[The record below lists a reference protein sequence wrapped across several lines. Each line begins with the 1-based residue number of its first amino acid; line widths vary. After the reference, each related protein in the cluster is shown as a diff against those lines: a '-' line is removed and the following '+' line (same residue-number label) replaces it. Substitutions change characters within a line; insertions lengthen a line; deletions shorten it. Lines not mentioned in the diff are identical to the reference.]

1 MKLFI
6 PMAGKGTRLR
16 PFTLTCPKPLLQIN
30 NKTIVEH
37 LIDQIS
43 SKLTAQIDEIIY
55 ILGDEVYFN
64 SDIVTSLTLIANKYN
79 AKTKV
84 YRQLDQLGTGHA
96 IMCAE
101 DSLEGPS
108 IVAYADTMIQGQ
120 ISIDS
125 DVDGII
131 WVKKVE
137 NPSSY
142 GVVSLDEK
150 QNIIDLVEKPQS
162 YVSDLAVVGIYYFK
176 DISVIRDELKIHL
189 NEKLSPGKEYLLNYG
204 IEKMIKNKKVFK
216 SQEIET
222 WMDCGTPRLLI
233 ESAKKIM
240 NSQINSEENNSFTNK
255 GNVKIKP
262 PVFIGKNVKIKD
274 SEIGPY
280 VSIGDDTDI
289 SNSNIEST
297 LIYKNAKVSN
307 ADIKNSILG
316 AHSAYDGSN
325 KEIFLGD
332 YSQINDNE
340 DNK

>member
-1 MKLFI
+1 
-6 PMAGKGTRLR
+6 MAGKGSRLR
-16 PFTLTCPKPLLQIN
+16 PFRLTCPKPLLKIID
-30 NKTIVEH
+30 KPIVEH
-37 LIDQIS
+37 LIDQITS
-43 SKLTAQIDEIIY
+43 RLTTQIDEIIY
-55 ILGDEVYFN
+55 ILGDEAYFN
-64 SDIVTSLTLIANKYN
+64 SDVVSSLTLIAKKYN

-101 DSLEGPS
+101 ESLHGPS

-120 ISIDS
+120 ISIAP

-137 NPSSY
+137 DPSSY

-150 QNIIDLVEKPQS
+150 NNIIDLIEKPQK

-176 DISVIRDELKIHL
+176 DISIIRDELKIHL
-189 NEKLSPGKEYLLNYG
+189 NDKLNPGKEYLLNYG
-204 IEKMIKNKKVFK
+204 IERMIEKKRVFK

-222 WMDCGTPRLLI
+222 WMDCGTPKLLI

-240 NSQINSEENNSFTNK
+240 RSQIIHEENNSFIK
-255 GNVKIKP
+255 SGNVKIIQ

-274 SEIGPY
+274 SEIGPF
-280 VSIGDDTDI
+280 VSIEDDSDI

-297 LIYKNAKVSN
+297 LIYKSVKVSN

-316 AHSAYDGSN
+316 QYSVYDGSN

-340 DNK
+340 EN

>member
-1 MKLFI
+1 
-6 PMAGKGTRLR
+6 MAGKGTRLR
-16 PFTLTCPKPLLQIN
+16 PFTLTCPKPLLKIID
-30 NKTIVEH
+30 KPIVEH
-37 LIDQIS
+37 LIDQITS
-43 SKLTAQIDEIIY
+43 RLTTQIDEIIY
-55 ILGDEVYFN
+55 ILGDEAYFN
-64 SDIVTSLTLIANKYN
+64 SDVVSSLTLIAKKYN

-101 DSLEGPS
+101 ESLHGPS

-120 ISIDS
+120 ISIEP

-137 NPSSY
+137 YPSSY

-150 QNIIDLVEKPQS
+150 NNIIDLIEKPQKF
-162 YVSDLAVVGIYYFK
+162 VSDLAVVGIYYFK
-176 DISVIRDELKIHL
+176 DISIIRDELKIHL
-189 NEKLSPGKEYLLNYG
+189 NHKLNPGKEYLLNYG
-204 IEKMIKNKKVFK
+204 IERMIEKKRVFK

-222 WMDCGTPRLLI
+222 WMDCGTPKLLI

-240 NSQINSEENNSFTNK
+240 SSKIILEKNNSFIK
-255 GNVKIKP
+255 SGNVKITQ

-274 SEIGPY
+274 SEIGPF
-280 VSIGDDTDI
+280 VSIGDDTEI

-297 LIYKNAKVSN
+297 LIYKNVKVSN

-316 AHSAYDGSN
+316 QYSVYDGSN

-340 DNK
+340 EN

>member
-1 MKLFI
+1 
-6 PMAGKGTRLR
+6 MAGKGTRLR
-16 PFTLTCPKPLLQIN
+16 PFTLTCPKPLLKIID
-30 NKTIVEH
+30 KPIVEH
-37 LIDQIS
+37 LIDQITS
-43 SKLTAQIDEIIY
+43 RLTTQIDEIIY
-55 ILGDEVYFN
+55 ILGDEAYFN
-64 SDIVTSLTLIANKYN
+64 SDVVSSLTLIAKKYN

-101 DSLEGPS
+101 ESLNGPS

-120 ISIDS
+120 ISIAP

-137 NPSSY
+137 DPSSY

-150 QNIIDLVEKPQS
+150 NNIIDLIEKPHK

-189 NEKLSPGKEYLLNYG
+189 NDKLNPGKEYLLNYG
-204 IEKMIKNKKVFK
+204 IERMIEKKRVFK

-222 WMDCGTPRLLI
+222 WMDCGTPKLLI

-240 NSQINSEENNSFTNK
+240 SSQIILEENNSFIK
-255 GNVKIKP
+255 SGNVKITQ

-274 SEIGPY
+274 SKIGPF

-297 LIYKNAKVSN
+297 LIYKSVKVSN

-316 AHSAYDGSN
+316 QYSVYDGSN

-340 DNK
+340 DN

>member
-16 PFTLTCPKPLLQIN
+16 PFTLTCPKPLLKIN
-30 NKTIVEH
+30 DKTIVEH

-43 SKLTAQIDEIIY
+43 SKLTVQIDEIIY
-55 ILGDEVYFN
+55 ILGDEAYFN
-64 SDIVTSLTLIANKYN
+64 SDIVTSLTLIANRYN

-108 IVAYADTMIQGQ
+108 IIAYADTMIQGQ

-131 WVKKVE
+131 WVKKVK

-142 GVVSLDEK
+142 GVVRLDEK

-176 DISVIRDELKIHL
+176 DISIIRDELKIHL
-189 NEKLSPGKEYLLNYG
+189 NENLSQGKEYLLNYG
-204 IEKMIKNKKVFK
+204 IERMIKNKKVFK

-240 NSQINSEENNSFTNK
+240 NSQINSEVNNSFAKTS
-255 GNVKIKP
+255 NVKIKP

-274 SEIGPY
+274 SEIGPF

-297 LIYKNAKVSN
+297 LIYNSVKVSN

-316 AHSAYDGSN
+316 AYSIYDGSN

-340 DNK
+340 YN

>member
-1 MKLFI
+1 
-6 PMAGKGTRLR
+6 
-16 PFTLTCPKPLLQIN
+16 
-30 NKTIVEH
+30 
-37 LIDQIS
+37 
-43 SKLTAQIDEIIY
+43 
-55 ILGDEVYFN
+55 
-64 SDIVTSLTLIANKYN
+64 LIANKYN

-108 IVAYADTMIQGQ
+108 IIAYADTMIQGQ

-131 WVKKVE
+131 WVKKVK

-142 GVVSLDEK
+142 GVVRLDEK

-176 DISVIRDELKIHL
+176 DISIIRDELKIHL

-204 IEKMIKNKKVFK
+204 IERMIKNKKVFK

-240 NSQINSEENNSFTNK
+240 NSQINSEVNNSFAKT

-274 SEIGPY
+274 SEIGPF

-297 LIYKNAKVSN
+297 LIYNSVKVSN

-316 AHSAYDGSN
+316 AYSVYDGSN

-340 DNK
+340 YN

>member
-1 MKLFI
+1 
-6 PMAGKGTRLR
+6 MAGKGTRLR
-16 PFTLTCPKPLLQIN
+16 PFTLTCPKPLLKIID
-30 NKTIVEH
+30 KPIVEH
-37 LIDQIS
+37 LIDQITS
-43 SKLTAQIDEIIY
+43 RLTTQIDEIIY
-55 ILGDEVYFN
+55 ILGDEAYFN
-64 SDIVTSLTLIANKYN
+64 SDVVSSLTLISKKYN

-101 DSLEGPS
+101 ESLHGPS

-120 ISIDS
+120 ISIAP

-137 NPSSY
+137 DPSSY

-150 QNIIDLVEKPQS
+150 NNIIDLIEKPQK

-189 NEKLSPGKEYLLNYG
+189 NDKLNPGKEYLLNYG
-204 IEKMIKNKKVFK
+204 IERMIEKKRVFK

-222 WMDCGTPRLLI
+222 WMDCGTPKLLI

-240 NSQINSEENNSFTNK
+240 SSKIILEENNSFIK
-255 GNVKIKP
+255 SGNVKITQ

-274 SEIGPY
+274 SEIGPF

-297 LIYKNAKVSN
+297 LIYKNVKVSN

-316 AHSAYDGSN
+316 QYSVYDGSN

-332 YSQINDNE
+332 YSQINYNE
-340 DNK
+340 EN

>member
-1 MKLFI
+1 
-6 PMAGKGTRLR
+6 MAGKGTRLR
-16 PFTLTCPKPLLQIN
+16 PFTLTCPKPLLKIID
-30 NKTIVEH
+30 KPIVEH
-37 LIDQIS
+37 LIDQITS
-43 SKLTAQIDEIIY
+43 RLTTQIDEIIY
-55 ILGDEVYFN
+55 ILGDEAYFN
-64 SDIVTSLTLIANKYN
+64 SDVVSSLTLIAKKYN

-101 DSLEGPS
+101 ESLHGPS

-120 ISIDS
+120 ISIAP

-137 NPSSY
+137 DPSSY

-150 QNIIDLVEKPQS
+150 NNIIDLIEKPQK

-176 DISVIRDELKIHL
+176 DISIIRDELKIHL
-189 NEKLSPGKEYLLNYG
+189 NDKLNPGKEYLLNYG
-204 IEKMIKNKKVFK
+204 IERMIEKKRVFK

-222 WMDCGTPRLLI
+222 WMDCGTPKLLI

-240 NSQINSEENNSFTNK
+240 NSKIILEENNSFIK
-255 GNVKIKP
+255 SGNVKITQ

-274 SEIGPY
+274 SEIGPF

-297 LIYKNAKVSN
+297 LIYKSVKVSN
-307 ADIKNSILG
+307 ANIKNSILG
-316 AHSAYDGSN
+316 QYSVYDGSN

-340 DNK
+340 EN

>member
-1 MKLFI
+1 M
-6 PMAGKGTRLR
+6 
-16 PFTLTCPKPLLQIN
+16 
-30 NKTIVEH
+30 
-37 LIDQIS
+37 
-43 SKLTAQIDEIIY
+43 
-55 ILGDEVYFN
+55 
-64 SDIVTSLTLIANKYN
+64 
-79 AKTKV
+79 

-101 DSLEGPS
+101 ESLHGPS

-120 ISIDS
+120 ISIEP

-137 NPSSY
+137 DPSSY

-150 QNIIDLVEKPQS
+150 NNIIDLIEKPQK

-176 DISVIRDELKIHL
+176 DISIIRDELKIHL
-189 NEKLSPGKEYLLNYG
+189 NHKLNPGKEYLLNYG
-204 IEKMIKNKKVFK
+204 IERMIEKKRVFK

-222 WMDCGTPRLLI
+222 WMDCGTPKLLI

-240 NSQINSEENNSFTNK
+240 SSQIILEENNSFIK
-255 GNVKIKP
+255 SGNVKITQ

-274 SEIGPY
+274 SEIGPF
-280 VSIGDDTDI
+280 VSIGDDTEI

-297 LIYKNAKVSN
+297 LIYKNVKVSN

-316 AHSAYDGSN
+316 QYSVYDGSN

-340 DNK
+340 EN

>member
-1 MKLFI
+1 
-6 PMAGKGTRLR
+6 MAGKGTRLR
-16 PFTLTCPKPLLQIN
+16 PFTLTCPKPLLKIID
-30 NKTIVEH
+30 KPIVEH
-37 LIDQIS
+37 LIDQITS
-43 SKLTAQIDEIIY
+43 RLTTQIDEIIY
-55 ILGDEVYFN
+55 ILGDEAYFN
-64 SDIVTSLTLIANKYN
+64 SDVVSSLTLIAKKYN

-101 DSLEGPS
+101 ESLHGPS

-120 ISIDS
+120 ISIEP

-137 NPSSY
+137 DPSSY

-150 QNIIDLVEKPQS
+150 NNIIDLIEKPQK

-176 DISVIRDELKIHL
+176 DISIIRDELKIHL
-189 NEKLSPGKEYLLNYG
+189 NDKLNPGKEYLLNYG
-204 IEKMIKNKKVFK
+204 IERMIEKKRVFK

-222 WMDCGTPRLLI
+222 WMDCGTPKLLI

-240 NSQINSEENNSFTNK
+240 SSKIILEENNSFIK
-255 GNVKIKP
+255 SGNVKITQ
-262 PVFIGKNVKIKD
+262 PVFVGKNVKIKD
-274 SEIGPY
+274 SEIGPF

-297 LIYKNAKVSN
+297 LIYKSVKVSN

-316 AHSAYDGSN
+316 QYSVYDGSN

-340 DNK
+340 DN

>member
-1 MKLFI
+1 
-6 PMAGKGTRLR
+6 MAGKGTRLR
-16 PFTLTCPKPLLQIN
+16 PFTLTCPKPLLKIN
-30 NKTIVEH
+30 DKPIVEH
-37 LIDQIS
+37 LIDQITS
-43 SKLTAQIDEIIY
+43 NLTTQIDEIIY
-55 ILGDEVYFN
+55 ILGDEAYFN
-64 SDIVTSLTLIANKYN
+64 SDVVSSLTLIAKKYN

-101 DSLEGPS
+101 ESLHGPS

-120 ISIDS
+120 ISITP

-131 WVKKVE
+131 WVKKVKD
-137 NPSSY
+137 PSSY

-150 QNIIDLVEKPQS
+150 NNIIDLIEKPQK

-176 DISVIRDELKIHL
+176 DISIIRDELKIHL
-189 NEKLSPGKEYLLNYG
+189 NDKLNPGKEYLLNYG
-204 IEKMIKNKKVFK
+204 IERMIEKKRVFK

-222 WMDCGTPRLLI
+222 WMDCGTPKLLI

-240 NSQINSEENNSFTNK
+240 SFKNILEENNSLIK
-255 GNVKIKP
+255 SGNVKITQ

-274 SEIGPY
+274 SEIGPF

-297 LIYKNAKVSN
+297 LIYKSVKVSN
-307 ADIKNSILG
+307 ANIKNSILG
-316 AHSAYDGSN
+316 QYSIYDGSN

-340 DNK
+340 VN

>member
-1 MKLFI
+1 
-6 PMAGKGTRLR
+6 MAGKGTRLR
-16 PFTLTCPKPLLQIN
+16 PFTLTCPKPLLKIID
-30 NKTIVEH
+30 KPIVEH
-37 LIDQIS
+37 LIDQITS
-43 SKLTAQIDEIIY
+43 RLTTQIDEIIY
-55 ILGDEVYFN
+55 ILGDEAYFN
-64 SDIVTSLTLIANKYN
+64 SDIVSSLTLIAKKYN

-101 DSLEGPS
+101 ESLHGPS

-120 ISIDS
+120 ISIEP

-137 NPSSY
+137 DPSSY

-150 QNIIDLVEKPQS
+150 NNIIDLIEKPQKF
-162 YVSDLAVVGIYYFK
+162 VSDLAVVGIYYFK
-176 DISVIRDELKIHL
+176 DISIIRDELKIHL
-189 NEKLSPGKEYLLNYG
+189 NHKLNPGKEYLLNYG
-204 IEKMIKNKKVFK
+204 IERMIEKKRVFK

-222 WMDCGTPRLLI
+222 WMDCGTPKLLI

-240 NSQINSEENNSFTNK
+240 SSKIILEKNNSFIK
-255 GNVKIKP
+255 SGNVKITQ

-274 SEIGPY
+274 SEIGPF
-280 VSIGDDTDI
+280 VSIGDDTEI

-297 LIYKNAKVSN
+297 LIYKNVKVSN

-316 AHSAYDGSN
+316 QYSVYDGSN

-340 DNK
+340 EN

>member
-1 MKLFI
+1 
-6 PMAGKGTRLR
+6 MAGKGTRLR
-16 PFTLTCPKPLLQIN
+16 PFTLTCPKPLLKIID
-30 NKTIVEH
+30 KPIVEH
-37 LIDQIS
+37 LIDQITS
-43 SKLTAQIDEIIY
+43 RLTTQIDEIIY

-64 SDIVTSLTLIANKYN
+64 SDIVSSLTLIAKKYN

-101 DSLEGPS
+101 ESLHGPS

-120 ISIDS
+120 ISIAP

-137 NPSSY
+137 DPSSY

-150 QNIIDLVEKPQS
+150 NNIIDLIEKPQK

-176 DISVIRDELKIHL
+176 DISIIRDELKIHL
-189 NEKLSPGKEYLLNYG
+189 NDKLNPGKEYLLNYG
-204 IEKMIKNKKVFK
+204 IEKMIEKKRVFK

-222 WMDCGTPRLLI
+222 WMDCGTPKLLI

-240 NSQINSEENNSFTNK
+240 SSKIILEENNSFIK
-255 GNVKIKP
+255 SGNVKITQ

-274 SEIGPY
+274 SEIGPF

-297 LIYKNAKVSN
+297 LIYKNVKVSN

-316 AHSAYDGSN
+316 QYSVYDGSN

-332 YSQINDNE
+332 YSQINYNE
-340 DNK
+340 EN

>member
-1 MKLFI
+1 
-6 PMAGKGTRLR
+6 MAVKGTRLR
-16 PFTLTCPKPLLQIN
+16 PFTLTCPKPLLKIID
-30 NKTIVEH
+30 KPIVEH
-37 LIDQIS
+37 LIDQITS
-43 SKLTAQIDEIIY
+43 RLTTQIDEIIY
-55 ILGDEVYFN
+55 ILGDEAYFN
-64 SDIVTSLTLIANKYN
+64 SDVVSSLTLIAKKYN

-101 DSLEGPS
+101 ESLYGPS

-120 ISIDS
+120 ISIDP

-131 WVKKVE
+131 WVKKVKD
-137 NPSSY
+137 PSSY

-150 QNIIDLVEKPQS
+150 NNIIDLIEKPQK

-176 DISVIRDELKIHL
+176 DISIIRDELKIHL
-189 NEKLSPGKEYLLNYG
+189 NDKLNPGKEYLLNYG
-204 IEKMIKNKKVFK
+204 IERMIEKKRVFK

-222 WMDCGTPRLLI
+222 WMDCGTPKLLI
-233 ESAKKIM
+233 EAAKKIM
-240 NSQINSEENNSFTNK
+240 NSKIILEENNSFIK
-255 GNVKIKP
+255 SGNVKITQ

-274 SEIGPY
+274 SEIGPF

-297 LIYKNAKVSN
+297 LIYKSVKVSN

-316 AHSAYDGSN
+316 QYSVYDGSN

-340 DNK
+340 EN

>member
-1 MKLFI
+1 
-6 PMAGKGTRLR
+6 MAGKGTRLR
-16 PFTLTCPKPLLQIN
+16 PFTLTCPKPLLKIID
-30 NKTIVEH
+30 KPIVEH
-37 LIDQIS
+37 LIDQITS
-43 SKLTAQIDEIIY
+43 RLTTQIDEIIY
-55 ILGDEVYFN
+55 ILGDETYFN
-64 SDIVTSLTLIANKYN
+64 SDVVSSLTLIAKKYN

-101 DSLEGPS
+101 ESLHGPS

-120 ISIDS
+120 ISIAP

-137 NPSSY
+137 DPSSY
-142 GVVSLDEK
+142 GVVSLDK
-150 QNIIDLVEKPQS
+150 KNNIIDLIEKPQK

-176 DISVIRDELKIHL
+176 DISIIRDELKIHL
-189 NEKLSPGKEYLLNYG
+189 NDKLNPGKEYLLNYG
-204 IEKMIKNKKVFK
+204 IEKMIEKKRVFK

-222 WMDCGTPRLLI
+222 WMDCGTPKLLI

-240 NSQINSEENNSFTNK
+240 SSKFILEENNNFIKS
-255 GNVKIKP
+255 GNVKITQ

-274 SEIGPY
+274 SEIGPF

-297 LIYKNAKVSN
+297 LIYKNVKVSN
-307 ADIKNSILG
+307 ANIKNSILG
-316 AHSAYDGSN
+316 QYSVYDGSN

-340 DNK
+340 EN

>member
-1 MKLFI
+1 
-6 PMAGKGTRLR
+6 MAGKGTRLR

-30 NKTIVEH
+30 NKPIVEH
-37 LIDQIS
+37 LIDQIT
-43 SKLTAQIDEIIY
+43 SKLTTKIDEIIY
-55 ILGDEVYFN
+55 ILGDEEYFN
-64 SDIVTSLTLIANKYN
+64 SDVVTSLTLIAKKYN

-108 IVAYADTMIQGQ
+108 IIAYADTMIQGQ
-120 ISIDS
+120 ISIDPN
-125 DVDGII
+125 VDGII

-142 GVVSLDEK
+142 GVVKLDEK
-150 QNIIDLVEKPQS
+150 QYITDLIEKPQD
-162 YVSDLAVVGIYYFK
+162 YISDLAVVGIYYFK
-176 DISVIRDELKIHL
+176 DISIIKNELKIHL
-189 NEKLSPGKEYLLNYG
+189 NQKLSPGKEYLLNYG
-204 IEKMIKNKKVFK
+204 IERMIEKKKVFK

-222 WMDCGTPRLLI
+222 WMDCGTPKLLI
-233 ESAKKIM
+233 DSAKKIM
-240 NSQINSEENNSFTNK
+240 ESQIILDEKNSFLK
-255 GNVKIKP
+255 SGNVKITQ

-274 SEIGPY
+274 SKIGPF
-280 VSIGDDTDI
+280 VSIGDNTDI

-297 LIYKNAKVSN
+297 LIYKSVKVSN

-316 AHSAYDGSN
+316 ANSVYDGSN

-332 YSQINDNE
+332 YSQINNNE
-340 DNK
+340 DN

>member
-1 MKLFI
+1 
-6 PMAGKGTRLR
+6 MAGKGTRLR
-16 PFTLTCPKPLLQIN
+16 PFTLTCPKPLLKIID
-30 NKTIVEH
+30 KPIVEH
-37 LIDQIS
+37 LIDQITS
-43 SKLTAQIDEIIY
+43 RLTTQIDEIIY
-55 ILGDEVYFN
+55 ILGDEAYFN
-64 SDIVTSLTLIANKYN
+64 SDVVSSLTLIAKKYN

-84 YRQLDQLGTGHA
+84 YRQIDQLGTGHA

-101 DSLEGPS
+101 ESLNGPS

-120 ISIDS
+120 ISIAP

-137 NPSSY
+137 DPSSY

-150 QNIIDLVEKPQS
+150 NNIIDLIEKPHK

-189 NEKLSPGKEYLLNYG
+189 NDKLNPGKEYLLNYG
-204 IEKMIKNKKVFK
+204 IERMIEKKRVFK

-222 WMDCGTPRLLI
+222 WMDCGTPKLLI

-240 NSQINSEENNSFTNK
+240 SSKIILEENNSFIK
-255 GNVKIKP
+255 SGNVKITQ

-274 SEIGPY
+274 SEIGPF
-280 VSIGDDTDI
+280 VSIGDDTEI

-297 LIYKNAKVSN
+297 LIYKNVKVSN

-316 AHSAYDGSN
+316 QYSVYDGSN

-340 DNK
+340 EN

>member
-1 MKLFI
+1 
-6 PMAGKGTRLR
+6 MAGKGTRLR
-16 PFTLTCPKPLLQIN
+16 PFTLTCPKPLLKIID
-30 NKTIVEH
+30 KPIVEH
-37 LIDQIS
+37 LIDQITS
-43 SKLTAQIDEIIY
+43 RLTTQIDEIIY
-55 ILGDEVYFN
+55 ILGDEAYFN
-64 SDIVTSLTLIANKYN
+64 SDVVSSLTLIAKKYN

-101 DSLEGPS
+101 ESLNGPS

-120 ISIDS
+120 ISIAP

-137 NPSSY
+137 DPSSY

-150 QNIIDLVEKPQS
+150 NNIIDLIEKPQK

-176 DISVIRDELKIHL
+176 DISIIRDELKIHL
-189 NEKLSPGKEYLLNYG
+189 NDKLNPGKEYLLNYG
-204 IEKMIKNKKVFK
+204 IERMIEKKRVFK

-222 WMDCGTPRLLI
+222 WMDCGTPKLLI

-240 NSQINSEENNSFTNK
+240 SSQIILEENNSFIK
-255 GNVKIKP
+255 SGNVKITQ

-274 SEIGPY
+274 SEIGPF
-280 VSIGDDTDI
+280 VSIGDDTEI

-297 LIYKNAKVSN
+297 LIYKNVKVSN

-316 AHSAYDGSN
+316 QYSVYDGSN

-340 DNK
+340 DN

>member
-1 MKLFI
+1 
-6 PMAGKGTRLR
+6 MAGKGTRLR
-16 PFTLTCPKPLLQIN
+16 PFTLTCPKPLLKIID
-30 NKTIVEH
+30 KPIVEH
-37 LIDQIS
+37 LIDQITS
-43 SKLTAQIDEIIY
+43 RLTTQIDEIIY
-55 ILGDEVYFN
+55 ILGDEAYFN
-64 SDIVTSLTLIANKYN
+64 SDVVSSLTLIAKKYN

-101 DSLEGPS
+101 ESLNGPS

-120 ISIDS
+120 ISIAP

-137 NPSSY
+137 DPSSY

-150 QNIIDLVEKPQS
+150 NNIIDLIEKPQK

-176 DISVIRDELKIHL
+176 DISIIRDELKIHL
-189 NEKLSPGKEYLLNYG
+189 NEKLNPGKEYLLNYG
-204 IEKMIKNKKVFK
+204 IERMIEKKRVFK

-222 WMDCGTPRLLI
+222 WMDCGTPKLLI

-240 NSQINSEENNSFTNK
+240 SSQIILEENNSFIK
-255 GNVKIKP
+255 SGNVKITQ

-274 SEIGPY
+274 SKIGPF

-297 LIYKNAKVSN
+297 LIYKSVKVSN

-316 AHSAYDGSN
+316 QYSVYDGSN

-340 DNK
+340 DN

>member
-1 MKLFI
+1 
-6 PMAGKGTRLR
+6 MAGKGTRLR
-16 PFTLTCPKPLLQIN
+16 PFTLTCPKPLLKIID
-30 NKTIVEH
+30 KPIVEH
-37 LIDQIS
+37 LIDQITS
-43 SKLTAQIDEIIY
+43 RLTTQIDEIIY
-55 ILGDEVYFN
+55 ILGDEAYFN
-64 SDIVTSLTLIANKYN
+64 SDVVSSLTLIAKKYN

-101 DSLEGPS
+101 ESLHGPS

-120 ISIDS
+120 ISIAP

-137 NPSSY
+137 DPSSY

-150 QNIIDLVEKPQS
+150 NNIIDLIEKPQK

-176 DISVIRDELKIHL
+176 DISIIRDELKIHL
-189 NEKLSPGKEYLLNYG
+189 NDKLNPGKEYLLNYG
-204 IEKMIKNKKVFK
+204 IERMIEKKRVFK

-222 WMDCGTPRLLI
+222 WMDCGTPKLLI

-240 NSQINSEENNSFTNK
+240 NSKIILEENNSFIK
-255 GNVKIKP
+255 SGNVKITQ

-274 SEIGPY
+274 SEIGPF
-280 VSIGDDTDI
+280 VSIGDDTEI

-297 LIYKNAKVSN
+297 LIYKSVKVSN

-316 AHSAYDGSN
+316 AYSVYDGSN

-332 YSQINDNE
+332 YSQINNNE
-340 DNK
+340 DN

>member
-1 MKLFI
+1 
-6 PMAGKGTRLR
+6 MAGKGTRLR
-16 PFTLTCPKPLLQIN
+16 PFTLTCPKPLLKIID
-30 NKTIVEH
+30 KPIVEH
-37 LIDQIS
+37 LIDQITS
-43 SKLTAQIDEIIY
+43 RLTTQIDEIIY
-55 ILGDEVYFN
+55 ILGDEAYFN
-64 SDIVTSLTLIANKYN
+64 SDVVSSLTLIAKKYN

-101 DSLEGPS
+101 ESLHGPS

-120 ISIDS
+120 ISIEP

-137 NPSSY
+137 DPSSY

-150 QNIIDLVEKPQS
+150 NNIIDLIEKPQKF
-162 YVSDLAVVGIYYFK
+162 VSDLAVVGIYYFK
-176 DISVIRDELKIHL
+176 DISIIRDELKIHL
-189 NEKLSPGKEYLLNYG
+189 NHKLNPGKEYLLNYG
-204 IEKMIKNKKVFK
+204 IERMIEKKRVFK

-222 WMDCGTPRLLI
+222 WMDCGTPKLLI

-240 NSQINSEENNSFTNK
+240 SSQIILEENNSFIK
-255 GNVKIKP
+255 SGNVKITQ

-274 SEIGPY
+274 SEIGPF
-280 VSIGDDTDI
+280 VSIGDDTEI

-297 LIYKNAKVSN
+297 LIYKNVKVSN

-316 AHSAYDGSN
+316 QYSVYDGSN

-340 DNK
+340 EN

>member
-1 MKLFI
+1 
-6 PMAGKGTRLR
+6 MAGKGTRLR
-16 PFTLTCPKPLLQIN
+16 PFTLTCPKPLLKIID
-30 NKTIVEH
+30 KPIVEH
-37 LIDQIS
+37 LIDQITS
-43 SKLTAQIDEIIY
+43 RLTTQIDEIIY
-55 ILGDEVYFN
+55 ILSDEAYFN
-64 SDIVTSLTLIANKYN
+64 SDVVSSLTLIAKKYN

-101 DSLEGPS
+101 ESLNGPS

-120 ISIDS
+120 ISIAP

-137 NPSSY
+137 DPSSY

-150 QNIIDLVEKPQS
+150 NNIIDLIEKPQK

-176 DISVIRDELKIHL
+176 DISIIRDELKIHL
-189 NEKLSPGKEYLLNYG
+189 NDKLNPGKEYLLNYG
-204 IEKMIKNKKVFK
+204 IERMIEKKRVFK

-222 WMDCGTPRLLI
+222 WMDCGTPKLLI

-240 NSQINSEENNSFTNK
+240 NSQIILEENNSFIK
-255 GNVKIKP
+255 SGNVKITQ

-274 SEIGPY
+274 SKIGPF

-297 LIYKNAKVSN
+297 LIYKSVKVSN

-316 AHSAYDGSN
+316 QYSVYDGSN

-340 DNK
+340 DN

>member
-1 MKLFI
+1 
-6 PMAGKGTRLR
+6 MAGKGTRLR
-16 PFTLTCPKPLLQIN
+16 PFTLTCPKPLLKIID
-30 NKTIVEH
+30 KPIVEH
-37 LIDQIS
+37 LIDQITS
-43 SKLTAQIDEIIY
+43 RLTTQIDEIIY
-55 ILGDEVYFN
+55 ILGDKAYFN
-64 SDIVTSLTLIANKYN
+64 SDVVSSLTLIAKKYN

-101 DSLEGPS
+101 ESLHGPS

-120 ISIDS
+120 ISIEP

-137 NPSSY
+137 DPSSY

-150 QNIIDLVEKPQS
+150 NNIIDLIEKPHK

-189 NEKLSPGKEYLLNYG
+189 NDKLNPGKEYLLNYG
-204 IEKMIKNKKVFK
+204 IERMIEKKRVFK

-222 WMDCGTPRLLI
+222 WMDCGTPKLLI

-240 NSQINSEENNSFTNK
+240 SSKIILEENNSFIK
-255 GNVKIKP
+255 SGNVKITQ

-274 SEIGPY
+274 SEIGPF
-280 VSIGDDTDI
+280 VSIGDDTEI

-297 LIYKNAKVSN
+297 LIYKNVKVSN

-316 AHSAYDGSN
+316 QYSVYDGSN

-340 DNK
+340 EN

>member
-1 MKLFI
+1 
-6 PMAGKGTRLR
+6 MAGKGTRLR
-16 PFTLTCPKPLLQIN
+16 PFTLTCPKPLLKIID
-30 NKTIVEH
+30 KPIVEH
-37 LIDQIS
+37 LIDQITS
-43 SKLTAQIDEIIY
+43 RLTTQIDEIIY
-55 ILGDEVYFN
+55 ILGDEAYFN
-64 SDIVTSLTLIANKYN
+64 SDVVSSLTLIAKKYN

-101 DSLEGPS
+101 ESLHGPS

-120 ISIDS
+120 ISIAP

-137 NPSSY
+137 DPSSY

-150 QNIIDLVEKPQS
+150 NNIIDLIEKPQK

-176 DISVIRDELKIHL
+176 DISIIRDELKIHL
-189 NEKLSPGKEYLLNYG
+189 NDKLNPGKEYLLNYG
-204 IEKMIKNKKVFK
+204 IERMIEKKRVFK

-222 WMDCGTPRLLI
+222 WMDCGTPKLLI

-240 NSQINSEENNSFTNK
+240 SSKFILEENNNFIKS
-255 GNVKIKP
+255 GNVKITQ

-274 SEIGPY
+274 SEIGPF

-297 LIYKNAKVSN
+297 LIYKSVKVSN

-316 AHSAYDGSN
+316 QYSVYDGSN

-340 DNK
+340 EN

>member
-1 MKLFI
+1 
-6 PMAGKGTRLR
+6 MAGKGTRLR
-16 PFTLTCPKPLLQIN
+16 PFTLTCPKPLLKIID
-30 NKTIVEH
+30 KPIVEH
-37 LIDQIS
+37 LIDQITS
-43 SKLTAQIDEIIY
+43 RLTTQIDEIIY
-55 ILGDEVYFN
+55 ILGDEAYFN
-64 SDIVTSLTLIANKYN
+64 SDVVSSLTLIAKKYN

-101 DSLEGPS
+101 ESLHGPS

-120 ISIDS
+120 ISIEP

-131 WVKKVE
+131 WVKKVKD
-137 NPSSY
+137 PSSY

-150 QNIIDLVEKPQS
+150 NNIIDLIEKPQK

-189 NEKLSPGKEYLLNYG
+189 NEKLNPGKEYLLNYG
-204 IEKMIKNKKVFK
+204 IERMIEKKRVFK

-222 WMDCGTPRLLI
+222 WMDCGTPKLLI

-240 NSQINSEENNSFTNK
+240 NSKIILEENNSFIK
-255 GNVKIKP
+255 SGNVKITQ

-274 SEIGPY
+274 SKIGPF

-297 LIYKNAKVSN
+297 LIYKSVKVSN

-316 AHSAYDGSN
+316 QYSVYDGSN

-340 DNK
+340 EN

>member
-1 MKLFI
+1 
-6 PMAGKGTRLR
+6 MAGKGTRLR
-16 PFTLTCPKPLLQIN
+16 PFTLTCPKPLLKIID
-30 NKTIVEH
+30 KPIVEH
-37 LIDQIS
+37 LIDQITS
-43 SKLTAQIDEIIY
+43 RLTTQIDEIIY
-55 ILGDEVYFN
+55 ILGDEAYFN
-64 SDIVTSLTLIANKYN
+64 SDVVSSLTLIAKKYN

-101 DSLEGPS
+101 ESLHGPS

-120 ISIDS
+120 ISIEP

-137 NPSSY
+137 DPSSY

-150 QNIIDLVEKPQS
+150 NNIIDLIEKPQKF
-162 YVSDLAVVGIYYFK
+162 VSDLAVVGIYYFK
-176 DISVIRDELKIHL
+176 DISIIRDELKIHL
-189 NEKLSPGKEYLLNYG
+189 NHKLNPGKEYLLNYG
-204 IEKMIKNKKVFK
+204 IEKMIEKKRVFK

-222 WMDCGTPRLLI
+222 WMDCGTPKLLI

-240 NSQINSEENNSFTNK
+240 SSKIILEENNSFIK
-255 GNVKIKP
+255 SGNVKIIQ

-274 SEIGPY
+274 SEIGPF
-280 VSIGDDTDI
+280 VSIGDDTEI

-297 LIYKNAKVSN
+297 LIYKNVKVSN

-316 AHSAYDGSN
+316 QYSVYDGSN

-340 DNK
+340 EN